1 VVFWIL
7 LKKSGLGRCIY
18 AVGGNEEAARLSGI
32 ETDRV
37 KILVYAV
44 SGMLSAL
51 AAVLYCAQYQ
61 QGKADAGATR
71 ELDAIAAA
79 VIGGTSLM
87 GGRGSIGGTVVGVF
101 IFGYLGNILNLRGV
115 STEFQAILKGLI
127 IVLAVLL
134 QEGVL
139 ARWIAAGYRHIAGR
153 TVQRGGDS

>member
-1 VVFWIL
+1 
-7 LKKSGLGRCIY
+7 
-18 AVGGNEEAARLSGI
+18 
-32 ETDRV
+32 
-37 KILVYAV
+37 
-44 SGMLSAL
+44 
-51 AAVLYCAQYQ
+51 
-61 QGKADAGATR
+61 
-71 ELDAIAAA
+71 
-79 VIGGTSLM
+79 M